1 MVLQEA
7 AARIT
12 IASGKNL
19 GQIIA
24 LKYQQS
30 NRRLRWM
37 LFIAVVIGCAA
48 YEAGNLLGAV
58 SGFMLI
64 TPVPKPI
71 LTLIVGIFCAVI
83 LWVGT
88 IKIIAKVLG
97 LVVALMGIAF
107 IYVAIQSPVRLGEF
121 VWASIVP
128 AMPEASALLVIGLIG
143 TTIVPYNLFLA
154 SGISR
159 GQSVVEMRWG
169 ISIAVLIGGIIS
181 MAILVAGTEV
191 TEAFSFEAVA
201 AALSGKLGT
210 WATAFFGFGL
220 FAASMSSA
228 ITAPLAAAVTGQSLL
243 ANENE
248 QTWASHSRNFR
259 LVWAMVLGIGMVF
272 GISNIQP
279 IPAIILAQALNGILL
294 PVVATFLLLA
304 VNDRQL
310 FPAIYR
316 NSLLSNLLLLL
327 IVGVSC
333 FLGLYNILKA
343 VSRAFPS
350 FVLDEQF
357 SYAFLIGFSC
367 VVVGVLGWRVFGG
380 R

>member
-220 FAASMSSA
+220 FAAGMSSA